1 MASVSALPLWEFQFD
16 GSFKSSKTCRSGAG
30 AVLWYTPAGSLP
42 TSPHLSRDENEDNL
56 CASEATGPEEDD
68 NVSGPNEPAPIASP
82 HPDEDSHSSLSE
94 DEDSRDSGESQPSA
108 AKVSSLESRG
118 MIPKMKWTKEEE
130 LEQLINDLKS
140 KMNQDFDNLSKEVSD

>member
-1 MASVSALPLWEFQFD
+1 MLQYILKFGRMESDAIKN
-16 GSFKSSKTCRSGAG
+16 GS
-30 AVLWYTPAGSLP
+30 
-42 TSPHLSRDENEDNL
+42 
-56 CASEATGPEEDD
+56 
-68 NVSGPNEPAPIASP
+68 
-82 HPDEDSHSSLSE
+82 
-94 DEDSRDSGESQPSA
+94 SA